1 MLQSAAVLP
10 PMLAAVLQMTREH
23 IKDEESNCLPQ
34 LSQALQPTELQ
45 RLARQF
51 AAARGVAPTR

>member
-1 MLQSAAVLP
+1 MQSADATNGWL
-10 PMLAAVLQMTREH
+10 MLLQMTREH
-23 IKDEESNCLPQ
+23 IKDEESNCLPH
-34 LSQALQPTELQ
+34 LSQALQPAELQ

>member
-1 MLQSAAVLP
+1 
-10 PMLAAVLQMTREH
+10 MTREH
-23 IKDEESNCLPQ
+23 IRDEEASCLPH
-34 LSQALQPTELQ
+34 LSQALEPAELQ